1 MMAFETRSD
10 GGRSAGAGAGDAA
23 WRLPADAHIGR
34 AHLRVADLDRARAF
48 YQDLLGLTPVR
59 VDGDTMVLAAGA
71 DPDAATDEAAANA
84 AGAADA
90 GAVVPRELLVL
101 REVRGLRRRPSPPA
115 FTGLYHVALL
125 VPGRGALGR
134 ALTGLRAAGYPLSGM
149 SDHGVSESIYLDDPD
164 GNGLEIYADRPRAS
178 WPRQGGPDGT
188 ESIVMTV
195 DPMDIRGVLAA
206 ADAPPARPRWT
217 RGRGLPR
224 ETVVG
229 HLHFTVS
236 DLSTALAFYR
246 DALGFDETM
255 RVSTVVAVSA
265 GGYHHHLNLNVWA
278 GRGAP
283 VDAPE
288 VAGLDRWELVVPDAS
303 ARLALARRVGA
314 GMASAV
320 SVSLGSVVSAH
331 DRDGISVDIVGA

>member
-10 GGRSAGAGAGDAA
+10 GERSTGTGAGEAG
-23 WRLPADAHIGR
+23 WRLPADAHFGR

-71 DPDAATDEAAANA
+71 DPDAATDETAANA
-84 AGAADA
+84 AGAVA
-90 GAVVPRELLVL
+90 PRELLVL

-125 VPGRGALGR
+125 VPSRGALGR

-217 RGRGLPR
+217 RGRALPR

-283 VDAPE
+283 ADAPE
-288 VAGLDRWELVVPDAS
+288 VAGLDRWELVVPDAA
-303 ARLALARRVGA
+303 ARLALAQRVGA
-314 GMASAV
+314 GTASAD
-320 SVSLGSVVSAH
+320 SVVSAH